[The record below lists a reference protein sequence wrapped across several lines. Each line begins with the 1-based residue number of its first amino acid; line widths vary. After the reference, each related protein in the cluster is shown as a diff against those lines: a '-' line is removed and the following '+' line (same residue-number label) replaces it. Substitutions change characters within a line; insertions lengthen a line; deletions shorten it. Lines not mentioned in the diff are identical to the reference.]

1 MTTCG
6 CVSSHGGG
14 AWRLRRASARRA
26 PALTTCRRDATA
38 VVVQEEFD
46 KVVAER
52 GMAAK
57 LNRLDALLESR
68 ELVEGQTL

>member
-1 MTTCG
+1 MEQG
-6 CVSSHGGG
+6 VY
-14 AWRLRRASARRA
+14 AVQMRALA

>member
-1 MTTCG
+1 M
-6 CVSSHGGG
+6 VEHGVYDVRMRGVHQRSPH
-14 AWRLRRASARRA
+14 A
-26 PALTTCRRDATA
+26 DAMPLLL
-38 VVVQEEFD
+38 VVQEEFD